1 MMTNKAAS
9 ASFNAMGANAK
20 HVHKRA
26 EQNATVN
33 QKPSNTLEN
42 GDHICVVGLTPQF
55 QLITRDFVVVTP
67 DL

>member
-1 MMTNKAAS
+1 MTTEAAS
-9 ASFNAMGANAK
+9 ASVNAMGANAQ

-42 GDHICVVGLTPQF
+42 GDYICVVGRTPQF